1 MNPDETK
8 QTIRDLY
15 ERYSALV
22 FRHCRFIL
30 HSDDEAWDAT
40 QEVFLK
46 LIAGLS
52 GIKKHTSM
60 YSWLLSVSTNHCISM
75 LRRKKSE
82 EFDENIHSTESTHA
96 SQDRRLILKDIL
108 NRLMRPWNKKIREVV
123 IYTYFDEYSQKEIS
137 QLTGLGESTI
147 RKYLTQFRRGSRYAL
162 TEFSDALE
170 A

>member
-15 ERYSALV
+15 ERYSSLV

-52 GIKKHTSM
+52 GIKKHTST

-82 EFDENIHSTESTHA
+82 EFDENIHGTESTHA
-96 SQDRRLILKDIL
+96 FQDRRFLKSIPMQSL
-108 NRLMRPWNKKIREVV
+108 CRYTGRPFKNPGFKRRSFVV
-123 IYTYFDEYSQKEIS
+123 QPW
-137 QLTGLGESTI
+137 
-147 RKYLTQFRRGSRYAL
+147 A
-162 TEFSDALE
+162 
-170 A
+170 